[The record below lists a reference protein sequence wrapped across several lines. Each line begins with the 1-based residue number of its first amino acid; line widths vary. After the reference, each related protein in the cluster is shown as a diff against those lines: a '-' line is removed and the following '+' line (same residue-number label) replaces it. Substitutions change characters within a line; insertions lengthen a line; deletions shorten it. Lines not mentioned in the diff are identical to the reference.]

1 MIIVQLKFIKKLS
14 EKKKRKKP
22 RSGKKKKV
30 EYLLFVNAEQMTQ
43 EKKGTK
49 ASKWRVIFFFP
60 SWVNIATSVHM
71 LFRLRQGR

>member
-60 SWVNIATSVHM
+60 LLGEYSNFSAHA
-71 LFRLRQGR
+71 F